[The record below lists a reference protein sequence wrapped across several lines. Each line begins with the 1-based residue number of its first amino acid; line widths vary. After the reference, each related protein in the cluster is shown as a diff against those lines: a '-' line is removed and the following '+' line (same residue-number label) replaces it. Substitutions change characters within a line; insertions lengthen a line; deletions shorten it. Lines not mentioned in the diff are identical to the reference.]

1 MSILRLWVI
10 GAVLMSLVIVAAGWF
25 LGISPRLADAALAEE
40 ERQNVEV
47 INVGYEATLA
57 ELQRLSQNLP
67 ELESEL
73 EGLRVEIP
81 DEPELSTLLGQL
93 NALAEAAGVSIVEVT
108 AQTPVLFPPDLLD
121 GTGVTDLVALPVTIR
136 ANGEG
141 PAVDAFI
148 RQVQFGPR
156 LILVEQFDL
165 TDDPVAAGVS
175 LRALIFVLPEDGAAL
190 PTEQVG
196 EQPIEQPTDETE
208 TEE

>member
-10 GAVLMSLVIVAAGWF
+10 GAVLMSLIIVSAGWF
-25 LGISPRLADAALAEE
+25 LGVAPRLADAALAQE

-57 ELQRLSQNLP
+57 ELQRLSENLP

-73 EGLRVEIP
+73 ESLRVEIP

-93 NALAEAAGVSIVEVT
+93 NTLAEAAGVSIVEVT
-108 AQTPVLFPPDLLD
+108 ARTPVLFPPDQLD

-136 ANGEG
+136 AAGEG
-141 PAVDAFI
+141 PAIDAFI

-165 TDDPVAAGVS
+165 TDDPVAGAVS
-175 LRALIFVLPEDGAAL
+175 LEALIFVLPAEGAAL

-196 EQPIEQPTDETE
+196 EQPLEETE

>member
-10 GAVLMSLVIVAAGWF
+10 GAVLMSLIIVAAGWF
-25 LGISPRLADAALAEE
+25 LGVSPRLADAALAEE

-57 ELQRLSQNLP
+57 ELQQLSENLP
-67 ELESEL
+67 DLERQL
-73 EGLRVEIP
+73 ENLRVEIP

-108 AQTPVLFPPDLLD
+108 ARTPVLFPPDLLD

-136 ANGEG
+136 AAGEG
-141 PAVDAFI
+141 PAIDAFI

-165 TDDPVAAGVS
+165 TDDPVAAAVT
-175 LRALIFVLPEDGAAL
+175 LEALIFVLPAEGAAL

-196 EQPIEQPTDETE
+196 EQPAEEQE